1 MNGSTSILVI
11 EDSRANLALL
21 KHLLNQAGYQTCEA
35 MDGDTGLA
43 VAAQVLP
50 DLILLDV
57 MMPGID
63 GFECCRRLK
72 ANPQTAEIP
81 VVFLTALSGLEH
93 MSLAFGVGAV
103 DYLIKPYTGPELLA
117 RVANHLKLRQ
127 AQNALLRQ
135 NRELNLA
142 LASRDKLFSLIAH
155 DLKTPVNVQRS
166 FIDHLLQLDPR
177 ENPEEVKELVQT
189 LLKASE
195 QTSRLLEGLLEW
207 ARTQILGVQAKP
219 GPLDLN
225 PLAQDLGLWLGRLSQ
240 EKKITLVFGLEGL
253 PLAFADEQT
262 VATVLRNL
270 LVNAIKF
277 SLSGTK
283 VEVLGRDLGT
293 ELLVEVTDQG
303 VGISEGAQKKL
314 FQVGETVST
323 RGTSGET
330 GTGLGL
336 ILCKE
341 FVEQSGGRIG
351 FESLQGRGSRFWF
364 TLPKAQSHPD

>member
-1 MNGSTSILVI
+1 MNGSASILVI
-11 EDSRANLALL
+11 EDSRSNLALL
-21 KHLLNQAGYQTCEA
+21 KHLLNRAGYQTCEA
-35 MDGDTGLA
+35 MDGDSGLA
-43 VAAQVLP
+43 LAAKVLP
-50 DLILLDV
+50 DLNLLDV
-57 MMPGID
+57 MMPGIN

-81 VVFLTALSGLEH
+81 VVFLTALSGLEN
-93 MSLAFGVGAV
+93 MSLAFELGAV
-103 DYLIKPYTGPELLA
+103 DYLIKPYVGPELLA

-127 AQNALLRQ
+127 AQDSLLGQ

-155 DLKTPVNVQRS
+155 DLKTPVNAQRS
-166 FIDHLLQLDPR
+166 IIDQLLHTDPQK
-177 ENPEEVKELVQT
+177 EPEEVKELVQ
-189 LLKASE
+189 LLLQASD
-195 QTSRLLEGLLEW
+195 QTARLLESLLEW
-207 ARTQILGVQAKP
+207 AKTQILGVTAPP

-225 PLAQDLGLWLGRLSQ
+225 QLAQDLGLWLSRLSVG
-240 EKKITLVFGLEGL
+240 KNIKLVFGLDGL
-253 PLAFADEQT
+253 PTAFGDEQT

-277 SLSGTK
+277 SLSGSK
-283 VEVLGRDLGT
+283 VQVLGQDLGK
-293 ELLVEVTDQG
+293 ELRIEVIDQG
-303 VGISEGAQKKL
+303 VGISEAAQKKL

-341 FVEQSGGRIG
+341 FVEQSGGKIG
-351 FESLQGRGSRFWF
+351 FESAPGRGSRFWF
-364 TLPKAQSHPD
+364 TLPKAPDPTA